1 MINETLSLD
10 STLESPTK
18 PNKEKEA
25 SEKKPIFLV
34 HYMNNDL
41 SVNEIDEKLVKNGN
55 DEELS
60 ENKKKKVWKR
70 GRKPK
75 KFPKIKKLQ
84 SNILDFDLLLETFF
98 PKKIVS
104 PPKTKNIKKYKKK
117 LIGYK
122 RKKQINEIKNK
133 SKFNILITKIY

>member
-18 PNKEKEA
+18 PNKEKDA

-133 SKFNILITKIY
+133 SKYNIFL

>member
-41 SVNEIDEKLVKNGN
+41 SVNEIDEKLIKNGN

-75 KFPKIKKLQ
+75 KFPKVKKLQ

-133 SKFNILITKIY
+133 SKFNIFL

>member
-41 SVNEIDEKLVKNGN
+41 SVNEIDEKLIKNGN

-98 PKKIVS
+98 PTKIVS

-133 SKFNILITKIY
+133 SKFNIFL

>member
-84 SNILDFDLLLETFF
+84 SNIIDFDLLLETFF

-133 SKFNILITKIY
+133 SKFNIFL

>member
-1 MINETLSLD
+1 MTLLVNA
-10 STLESPTK
+10 TK
-18 PNKEKEA
+18 
-25 SEKKPIFLV
+25 FLRN
-34 HYMNNDL
+34 H
-41 SVNEIDEKLVKNGN
+41 SKIT
-55 DEELS
+55 S
-60 ENKKKKVWKR
+60 SFPENKKKKIWKR

-104 PPKTKNIKKYKKK
+104 PPKIKNIKKYKKK

-122 RKKQINEIKNK
+122 RKRQINEIKNK
-133 SKFNILITKIY
+133 SKFNIFL

>member
-98 PKKIVS
+98 SKKIVS

-133 SKFNILITKIY
+133 SKFNIFL

>member
-41 SVNEIDEKLVKNGN
+41 SVNEIDEKLIKNGN

-133 SKFNILITKIY
+133 SKFNIFL

>member
-18 PNKEKEA
+18 PNKEKDA

-133 SKFNILITKIY
+133 SKFNIFL

>member
-41 SVNEIDEKLVKNGN
+41 SVNEIDEKLIKNGN

-75 KFPKIKKLQ
+75 KFPKVKKLQ

-98 PKKIVS
+98 SKKIVS

-133 SKFNILITKIY
+133 SKFNIFL

>member
-133 SKFNILITKIY
+133 SKFNIFL

>member
-133 SKFNILITKIY
+133 SKFNILITKI

>member
-75 KFPKIKKLQ
+75 KFPKVKKLQ

-98 PKKIVS
+98 SKKIVS

-133 SKFNILITKIY
+133 SKFNIFL

>member
-18 PNKEKEA
+18 PNKEKDA

-98 PKKIVS
+98 PKKTVS

-133 SKFNILITKIY
+133 SKFNIFL

>member
-18 PNKEKEA
+18 PNKEKDA

-98 PKKIVS
+98 SKKIVS

-133 SKFNILITKIY
+133 SKFNIFL

>member
-75 KFPKIKKLQ
+75 KFPKVKKLQ

-133 SKFNILITKIY
+133 SKFNIFL

>member
-41 SVNEIDEKLVKNGN
+41 SVNEIDEKLIKNGN

-98 PKKIVS
+98 SKKIVS

-133 SKFNILITKIY
+133 SKFNIFL